1 LRHRPT
7 TNSAM
12 NGTSEMEDSANESP
26 LLKVDEAAV
35 LLRCKSC
42 TVRALIKRGSL
53 PFVPVG
59 RLVFLRRSA
68 VLEWIERHETRKKL
82 DTFRPQASVN
92 R

>member
-1 LRHRPT
+1 MGGRETVLLTMT
-7 TNSAM
+7 TTPES
-12 NGTSEMEDSANESP
+12 GSP
-26 LLKVDEAAV
+26 LLKVDEAAA

-82 DTFRPQASVN
+82 ATLQPHAAVKR
-92 R
+92 